1 MFVVPAHKDPNQVS
15 KGRGKGGLVTLWRKN
30 LTKYVSKVN
39 SSNFRVQGTKFTFPN
54 AYFPC
59 DPRVCNFD
67 ETEVLSLLADIRTL
81 IEEANCPNVM
91 IAADMNADF
100 LRKTRH
106 TEIILENLTDLGLNI
121 LWRHPDPDPDH
132 HIEDVDFTYMY
143 EVNDMSY
150 F

>member
-1 MFVVPAHKDPNQVS
+1 
-15 KGRGKGGLVTLWRKN
+15 
-30 LTKYVSKVN
+30 
-39 SSNFRVQGTKFTFPN
+39 
-54 AYFPC
+54 
-59 DPRVCNFD
+59 
-67 ETEVLSLLADIRTL
+67 
-81 IEEANCPNVM
+81 M

-132 HIEDVDFTYMY
+132 HIEDVDSTSMY

-150 F
+150 FSTIDHFACSSIVFKSIKEAGVIHCGENMV